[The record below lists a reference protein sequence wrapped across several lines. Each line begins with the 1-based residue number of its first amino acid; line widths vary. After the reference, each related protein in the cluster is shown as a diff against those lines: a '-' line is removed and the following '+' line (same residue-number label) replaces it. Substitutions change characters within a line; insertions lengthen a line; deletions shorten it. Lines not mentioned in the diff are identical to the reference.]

1 MPFEEVSNKMYSCK
15 PTMGFKPITF
25 KLLIKMLHWVLSWR
39 IHWEFLRWL
48 TPAIVLQVYK
58 MKIVWLTKLM
68 LFIIFS
74 RFGTEVGLYVKT
86 GQPATCLAKV
96 NIFSI
101 ENSGLNGIQTHIR
114 LQSCTPPK
122 GKFNYIV
129 SHFRSRSITR
139 YTWFLKL

>member
-1 MPFEEVSNKMYSCK
+1 
-15 PTMGFKPITF
+15 
-25 KLLIKMLHWVLSWR
+25 
-39 IHWEFLRWL
+39 
-48 TPAIVLQVYK
+48 
-58 MKIVWLTKLM
+58 M

-129 SHFRSRSITR
+129 SHFRSLQEQVNYQIYLIFEIVKRN
-139 YTWFLKL
+139 